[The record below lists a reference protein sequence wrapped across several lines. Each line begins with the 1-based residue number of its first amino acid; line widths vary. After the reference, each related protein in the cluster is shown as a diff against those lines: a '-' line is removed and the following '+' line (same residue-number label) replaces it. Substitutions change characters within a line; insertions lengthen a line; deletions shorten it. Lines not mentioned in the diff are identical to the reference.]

1 MAMPKASCKYEAPC
15 GEYVICTITKD
26 VCGHLKYCRA
36 ENRWKLSENAI
47 YCTIPNKHKEAN
59 DGK

>member
-1 MAMPKASCKYEAPC
+1 MPKAQCDYEKTRGEYIICKLTNEPC
-15 GEYVICTITKD
+15 GHV
-26 VCGHLKYCRA
+26 KYCRA